1 MIIKLSVI
9 QFKAYIDLC
18 SISKVWFHI
27 SVARREGAFNARKF
41 AQNTLDSLFE
51 NLNRKQF

>member
-27 SVARREGAFNARKF
+27 SVARREGAFKRENSRKI
-41 AQNTLDSLFE
+41 LWILY
-51 NLNRKQF
+51 LKI